1 MVTNEKLIQLDKIKN
16 LVSPA
21 TAVYFADL
29 SKITANE
36 ISGLRMKLVSMNVKV
51 KVVKNRLTK
60 KALNETGING
70 VENFLIGPTAL
81 IISYDDPLVAAK
93 VLKDYTKKNTEL
105 KIKGA
110 FFDKTVY
117 PANQFDY
124 LATLPSKPELLS
136 ELLGCMN
143 GPITDLVFSLEAMTR
158 QLIAGLDELKEQ
170 KDKQQA

>member
-1 MVTNEKLIQLDKIKN
+1 MVTNEKIMQLDKIKN

-36 ISGLRMKLVSMNVKV
+36 ISGLRMKLVSMNVRV

-60 KALNETGING
+60 KALNASGING
-70 VENFLIGPTAL
+70 VEDFLTGPTAL
-81 IISYDDPLVAAK
+81 IISYDDPLAAAK
-93 VLKDYTKKNTEL
+93 ILKDYSKKNVEL

-117 PANQFDY
+117 PADKFDY
-124 LATLPSKPELLS
+124 LASMPSKPELLS
-136 ELLGCMN
+136 QLLGCLN
-143 GPITDLVFSLEAMTR
+143 GTITDLVFSLEAIM
-158 QLIAGLDELKEQ
+158 QQFVCGLDQIKSQKEQ
-170 KDKQQA
+170 SS